1 MIINNIKN
9 MIITAMN
16 HECLIHF
23 SHTDL
28 DGFGCHLVTRKVC
41 LREGVSMPITYNSDD
56 LGDKF
61 QDFLEK
67 AIRLI
72 MSNNGRMTF
81 LVTDIGEIDF
91 IELTK
96 KLANYRINLIIVDHH
111 AISNPEK
118 VGNNYTHDDETGLDI
133 YTYENEYNDSYVYV
147 HSTKNSATWL
157 LAQILGV
164 TNHDEFYWI
173 SEYDC
178 GRWGEWRLDKEHTP
192 TNMVRMNQALQI
204 IKSAYSDEKD
214 SVILHH
220 LETYAEYLTSN
231 ICDPETEA
239 FGKLLDFNVR
249 AKCNENTRSYY
260 KWVKKLNIVPIS
272 HYSYIFKVG
281 LNTDY
286 EKRVEVKFPEDPV
299 YMGTWAV
306 IIQEDKDEGPFS
318 TYAKQYLEDH
328 LIIKGIIKYTPNF
341 KDIVS
346 FRSASDEV
354 DVSKIAVLNG
364 GGGHPR
370 AAGFMAKPE
379 ILM

>member
-1 MIINNIKN
+1 MTITKIKN
-9 MIITAMN
+9 MITTAMD
-16 HECLIHF
+16 HQCLIHF

-28 DGFGCHLVTRKVC
+28 DGYGCHLVIRRHALNKC
-41 LREGVSMPITYNSDD
+41 ISMPMTYNSDD
-56 LGDKF
+56 LGEKF
-61 QDFLEK
+61 QLFLEN
-67 AIRLI
+67 AIQLI
-72 MSNNGRMTF
+72 MSNSGRMTF
-81 LVTDIGEIDF
+81 LVTDIGEINMV
-91 IELTK
+91 EVAK
-96 KLANYRINLIIVDHH
+96 KMAKYRINLIIVDHH
-111 AISNPEK
+111 VISDPEK
-118 VGNNYTHDDETGLDI
+118 VGGYCGHDDEMDLDI
-133 YTYENEYNDSYVYV
+133 YTHENEYNDSFVYI
-147 HSTKNSATWL
+147 HNTNHSATWI
-157 LAQILGV
+157 LAQILGY
-164 TNHDEFYWI
+164 TNHDVFHWI
-173 SEYDC
+173 SEYDT

-192 TNMVRMNQALQI
+192 SNMVRMNQALQV

-220 LETYAEYLTSN
+220 LAMYAEYLVDT

-239 FGKLLDFNVR
+239 FGKLLDFIVR
-249 AKCNENTRSYY
+249 AKCNENTRNYY
-260 KWVKKLNIVPIS
+260 KWVKKLNIIPIS

-286 EKRVEVKFPEDPV
+286 EKKVEVKFPEDPV